1 MRNPVAEEYR
11 ILWGKAGIWMLVFVL
26 LAWSG
31 SNLVSSA
38 AEILPKAREYK
49 ISLSAQ
55 EAFTVEEALK
65 NEEKLAQ
72 AGITVYSSQKV
83 KLTGKNGVGLSVT
96 QTSTDD
102 RYAEVYGLSLL
113 RGTYFVSTGLES
125 MDHFAVISD
134 KTALAL
140 FQNLDAVGQE
150 IQINQTTYTVVGVY
164 EPKRSLLCDLSSDG
178 MDTVFTPISSQ
189 ASVMKER
196 PVNLTEPLQ
205 AEDGTQDGIRTAQE
219 ILGAKSAGYQ
229 MEDLTQAM
237 RVMEQTMRILWFMVG
252 ITGCLIFLRIAM
264 GVFIQMA
271 KDLRRKKK
279 KMESAPFWTGKRV
292 AWLLLGV
299 GMIAAAGI
307 IWRLVSFSPYIPSQ
321 YLPKDNVFDLQ
332 HYWQQFLSLVHTRN
346 ASITGYDFYG
356 NVAFYGIL
364 LQGILLP
371 LSFFSFF
378 ACILSIR
385 KAAMRS
391 IGKDARKK

>member
-11 ILWGKAGIWMLVFVL
+11 IVWGKAGIWMLVFVL

-65 NEEKLAQ
+65 SEEALAQ
-72 AGITVYSSQKV
+72 AGITAYASQKA
-83 KLTGKNGVGLSVT
+83 KLTGDNGVELSVT

-125 MDHFAVISD
+125 MDRFAVISD
-134 KTALAL
+134 KASLAL

-164 EPKRSLLCDLSSDG
+164 EPKRFLLCDLSSDG
-178 MDTVFTPISSQ
+178 MDTVFIPISSQ
-189 ASVMKER
+189 ASVMGER

-205 AEDGTQDGIRTAQE
+205 AEDGTQDGSRTAQE
-219 ILGAKSAGYQ
+219 ILGTKLAGYQ

-237 RVMEQTMRILWFMVG
+237 RVMEQTMRILWFVVG
-252 ITGCLIFLRIAM
+252 ITGCLIFLRIAL
-264 GVFIQMA
+264 GIFIQMA
-271 KDLRRKKK
+271 KGLRRKK
-279 KMESAPFWTGKRV
+279 MESTSFWTGKRV

-321 YLPKDNVFDLQ
+321 YLPRDNVFDLQ
-332 HYWQQFLSLVHTRN
+332 HYWQQFLSLVQTRN

-356 NVAFYGIL
+356 NVAFCGIL

-371 LSFFSFF
+371 LSFFVFF

>member
-11 ILWGKAGIWMLVFVL
+11 IVWGKAGIWMLVFVV

-65 NEEKLAQ
+65 NEEALAQ
-72 AGITVYSSQKV
+72 AGITVYASQKAN
-83 KLTGKNGVGLSVT
+83 LTGKNGVELSVT

-102 RYAEVYGLSLL
+102 RYADVYGLSLL
-113 RGTYFVSTGLES
+113 RGTYFVFTGLES
-125 MDHFAVISD
+125 MDRFAVISD
-134 KTALAL
+134 KASLAL

-150 IQINQTTYTVVGVY
+150 IQINQTTYTIVGVY

-189 ASVMKER
+189 ASIMGER

-205 AEDGTQDGIRTAQE
+205 AEDGTQDGSRRARE
-219 ILGAKSAGYQ
+219 ILGAKLAGYQ

-237 RVMEQTMRILWFMVG
+237 RVMEQTMRILWFVVG
-252 ITGCLIFLRIAM
+252 ITGCLIFLRIAL
-264 GVFIQMA
+264 GIFVQMA
-271 KDLRRKKK
+271 KDLRRKK
-279 KMESAPFWTGKRV
+279 MESTSCWTGKRV

-321 YLPKDNVFDLQ
+321 YLPKDNIFDLQ

-356 NVAFYGIL
+356 NAAFYGIL

>member
-11 ILWGKAGIWMLVFVL
+11 IVWGKAGIWMLVFVL

-65 NEEKLAQ
+65 NEEELAQ
-72 AGITVYSSQKV
+72 AGITVYASQKA
-83 KLTGKNGVGLSVT
+83 KLTGKNGVELSVT

-102 RYAEVYGLSLL
+102 RYADVYGLSLL

-125 MDHFAVISD
+125 MDRFAVISD
-134 KTALAL
+134 KASLAL
-140 FQNLDAVGQE
+140 FQNLDAVGHE

-178 MDTVFTPISSQ
+178 MDTVFIPISSQ
-189 ASVMKER
+189 ASIMGER

-205 AEDGTQDGIRTAQE
+205 TEDGAQDGSHRARE
-219 ILGAKSAGYQ
+219 ILGAKLAGYQ

-237 RVMEQTMRILWFMVG
+237 RVMEQTMRILWFVVG
-252 ITGCLIFLRIAM
+252 ITGCLIFLRIAL
-264 GVFIQMA
+264 GIFVQMA
-271 KDLRRKKK
+271 KDLRRKK
-279 KMESAPFWTGKRV
+279 MESTSFWTGKRV

-299 GMIAAAGI
+299 GMIAATGI

-321 YLPKDNVFDLQ
+321 YLPKDNIFDLQ

-356 NVAFYGIL
+356 NAAFYGIL